1 MSCDSLYERVASR
14 GLRTIARSSDRRG
27 RFERRVVRSRRARSR
42 PRRRVRAPR
51 VVATPPGGRL
61 LFETLHGPYP
71 QPSPDRRPR
80 AAHRDAMTRV
90 ATRATH
96 ARATTS
102 TSTSSRTARRD
113 ARSRRIA
120 TRAGFD
126 LGKLASVL
134 RKKTAMDV
142 ERVFNGTSKTRERL
156 SAVNDVL
163 ALWRMEDFDDALE
176 ELEETLLGADFGP
189 KAATRVTDGVRARVE
204 RGECKTGGDVRRA
217 LKASIVEVLTK
228 AGDAMKIGLNETAGE
243 PSVVLVV
250 GVNGG
255 GKTTTLGKLSHRFA
269 ESGAKVMMVPGDTF
283 RAAAAEQ
290 LATWAERTGAM
301 MSDSPPNTKPGAVCY
316 KAVDEACARGDVDV
330 VLADTSG
337 RLHNNSQLMDELV
350 GVKNSISKRLP
361 SAPHEVLL
369 VLDGTTGLNMLNQ
382 ARVFN
387 EAVGVTG
394 IILTKLDGTSRGGAV
409 VSVVDELGIP
419 VKFVGVGESMQDLQ
433 SFDAVGFVDALF
445 PDEEE

>member
-1 MSCDSLYERVASR
+1 MATATTTTRGIVDATRRGTRERDSLGKSATTTTTTMMM
-14 GLRTIARSSDRRG
+14 GRRRHRAG
-27 RFERRVVRSRRARSR
+27 RRAR
-42 PRRRVRAPR
+42 
-51 VVATPPGGRL
+51 G
-61 LFETLHGPYP
+61 
-71 QPSPDRRPR
+71 
-80 AAHRDAMTRV
+80 
-90 ATRATH
+90 
-96 ARATTS
+96 
-102 TSTSSRTARRD
+102 ARRGPRE
-113 ARSRRIA
+113 A
-120 TRAGFD
+120 RAGFD

-142 ERVFNGTSKTRERL
+142 ERVFSGTAKTREKL

-163 ALWRMEDFDDALE
+163 ALWRLEDFDDALDA
-176 ELEETLLGADFGP
+176 LEETLLGADFGP
-189 KAATRVTDGVRARVE
+189 KAAMGVMDGVRARVE

-228 AGDAMKIGLNETAGE
+228 AGDATKIGLNETAGE

-269 ESGAKVMMVPGDTF
+269 ESGAKVMMVPGDTL

-290 LATWAERTGAM
+290 LATWAERTGAV

-316 KAVDEACARGDVDV
+316 KAVDEACSRGDIDI

-382 ARVFN
+382 ARVFG

>member
-1 MSCDSLYERVASR
+1 MTRVVV
-14 GLRTIARSSDRRG
+14 SSSSTTTCRCVGNGSARRG
-27 RFERRVVRSRRARSR
+27 RRG
-42 PRRRVRAPR
+42 
-51 VVATPPGGRL
+51 T
-61 LFETLHGPYP
+61 T
-71 QPSPDRRPR
+71 
-80 AAHRDAMTRV
+80 TR
-90 ATRATH
+90 
-96 ARATTS
+96 
-102 TSTSSRTARRD
+102 
-113 ARSRRIA
+113 

-134 RKKTAMDV
+134 KKKTEMDIA
-142 ERVFNGTSKTRERL
+142 RVFNGTTKTREKL
-156 SAVNDVL
+156 SMVNDVL
-163 ALWRMEDFDDALE
+163 ALWRLEDFEETLE
-176 ELEETLLGADFGP
+176 ELEETLLGVDFGP
-189 KAATRVTDGVRARVE
+189 SVATRVVDRVRERVE
-204 RGECKTGGDVRRA
+204 NGECETGDSVRKA
-217 LKASIVEVLTK
+217 LKEAIVEVLAS
-228 AGDAMKIGLNETAGE
+228 AGETTKIGLNENEGE

-290 LATWAERTGAM
+290 LATWAERTGAV

-316 KAVDEACARGDVDV
+316 KAVEEACERGDIDI

-350 GVKNSISKRLP
+350 GVKKAITKRLP

-382 ARVFN
+382 ARVFG

-394 IILTKLDGTSRGGAV
+394 IILTKLDGTARGGAV

-419 VKFVGVGESMQDLQ
+419 VKFVGVGEAMQDLQ
-433 SFDAVGFVDALF
+433 SFDPVSFVDALF
-445 PDEEE
+445 PEEES